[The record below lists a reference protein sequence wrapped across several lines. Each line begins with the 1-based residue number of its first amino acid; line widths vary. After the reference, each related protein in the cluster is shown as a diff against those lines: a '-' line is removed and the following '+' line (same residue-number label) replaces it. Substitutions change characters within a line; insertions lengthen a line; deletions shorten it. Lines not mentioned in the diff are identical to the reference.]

1 MSDAYIE
8 KNWKKIVITIITS
21 AILIIITQWFSG
33 YKLKRDTI
41 QSNTDAISRME
52 GSKVDQEKF
61 NQFVKMYAEF
71 SVLTEERYIIINK
84 RLDQLEGRQ
93 REIELE
99 KLTMIEKNIGI
110 IQEKMKVLL
119 REYGMY
125 TRDGSEI
132 QLCLSYFIE
141 S

>member
-1 MSDAYIE
+1 MPLNDLR
-8 KNWKKIVITIITS
+8 K
-21 AILIIITQWFSG
+21 IIITIASGFALLVITNIISG
-33 YKLKRDTI
+33 YKLKKETI
-41 QSNTDAISRME
+41 ESNTKAISQME

-61 NQFVKMYAEF
+61 NQFVKMYGEF
-71 SVLTEERYIIINK
+71 LVLTEERYTIINK

-99 KLTMIEKNIGI
+99 RLTMIERNIGI
-110 IQEKMKVLL
+110 IQEKMKILL
-119 REYGMY
+119 KEYGMY
-125 TRDGSEI
+125 TRDGGEI